1 MKRKTIKLISL
12 IVIVIL
18 VFGIYKCCR
27 NKKINYVALE
37 EGFYTYSDYLND
49 YLNTNNKLKSYNKY
63 ITIDNIIDKIN
74 SNSKIKKDLR
84 ESDLVTLL
92 INNKNNLSKIEEV
105 RKYAKK
111 ELIVIGHNDIGNTCI
126 KYKCEYIKIDE
137 DISPKDAIRD
147 LSFPTTAIAKLD
159 FKDLDFNS

>member
-12 IVIVIL
+12 LVIIIS
-18 VFGIYKCCR
+18 VFGIYKWCR

-49 YLNTNNKLKSYNKY
+49 YLNLNNKIKNYNKY

-74 SNSKIKKDLR
+74 NNPKIKKDLR
-84 ESDLVTLL
+84 EADLVTLL
-92 INNKNNLSKIEEV
+92 INNKNNLSKIKEV

-111 ELIVIGHNDIGNTCI
+111 ELIVITNDDIEDICI
-126 KYKCEYIKIDE
+126 KYKCKFIKIYE
-137 DISPKDAIRD
+137 NISPKELTNLIIKKCIKI
-147 LSFPTTAIAKLD
+147 LH
-159 FKDLDFNS
+159 